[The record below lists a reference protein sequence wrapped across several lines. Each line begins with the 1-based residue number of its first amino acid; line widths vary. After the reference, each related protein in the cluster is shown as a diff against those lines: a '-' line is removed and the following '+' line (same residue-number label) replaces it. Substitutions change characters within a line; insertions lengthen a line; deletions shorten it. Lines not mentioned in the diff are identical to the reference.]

1 MTTGHIIAAVLEVL
15 RMHESTKELP
25 SEVVIT
31 DPVNVWMQ
39 TSEERK
45 ATLKHI
51 SLIIVNEFVDFSFA
65 TEDR

>member
-1 MTTGHIIAAVLEVL
+1 M
-15 RMHESTKELP
+15 P

-39 TSEERK
+39 TSVERK
-45 ATLKHI
+45 AILKHI
-51 SLIIVNEFVDFSFA
+51 YLMIVNEFVDFSFA